1 MNNSDIT
8 SKQRIFYSQE
18 TYFNKTKF
26 IVNEMNRIIYR
37 YVKSIDFFNDTN
49 FQTLYQEMA
58 NEVNSNQCF
67 TEAPISAS

>member
-1 MNNSDIT
+1 
-8 SKQRIFYSQE
+8 
-18 TYFNKTKF
+18 
-26 IVNEMNRIIYR
+26 MNRIIYR